1 MLTTT
6 CTDRYCYPH
15 FLDRR
20 IKAWVV
26 RSVHL
31 LQAMKAVSAQAEI
44 QAGIV
49 WLQTFQDIQASPYTR
64 RDLIKTPEK
73 KKSKT

>member
-1 MLTTT
+1 M
-6 CTDRYCYPH
+6 
-15 FLDRR
+15 
-20 IKAWVV
+20 V